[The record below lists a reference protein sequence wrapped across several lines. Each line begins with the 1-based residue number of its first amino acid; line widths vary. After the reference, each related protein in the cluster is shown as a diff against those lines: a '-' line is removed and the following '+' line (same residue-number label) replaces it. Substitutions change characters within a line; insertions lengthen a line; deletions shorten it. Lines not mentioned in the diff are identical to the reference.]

1 MSRKKRKSQSGIPIP
16 RIRGTHYLTQA
27 GVEVDE
33 IRSLIL
39 RRRLQL
45 LVHSYIYYDLNNNLI
60 SDDTWSGWAKELV
73 QLQKDY
79 PKIASRVDYHE
90 AFLGFDGSTGFD
102 LPYRQ
107 PEIMNK
113 ANWLVENYKE
123 VTDEPTTRHP
133 VGGANPGADV
143 IRLTFPQ

>member
-1 MSRKKRKSQSGIPIP
+1 MSKRNRKRQRGIPSP

-27 GVEVDE
+27 GVEADE

-45 LVHSYIYYDLNNNLI
+45 LVHSYIYYDLNHNLI

-79 PKIASRVDYHE
+79 PKVASRVDYHE
-90 AFLGFDGSTGFD
+90 AFIGFDGSTGFD

-113 ANWLVENYKE
+113 ANWLVENHKE
-123 VTDEPTTRHP
+123 VTDEPTIRHP

>member
-1 MSRKKRKSQSGIPIP
+1 MFRKKRKSQGGIPRS
-16 RIRGTHYLTQA
+16 RIRGTHHLTQT

-60 SDDTWSGWAKELV
+60 SDDIWSRWAKELV

-90 AFLGFDGSTGFD
+90 AFVGFDGSTGFD

-113 ANWLVENYKE
+113 AQWLVNHYKE
-123 VTDEPTTRHP
+123 ENHESTARHP
-133 VGGANPGADV
+133 VGGANPGTDV
-143 IRLTFPQ
+143 IRLTLP